1 MEKVSFGPIWND
13 IQKVRDTKSLDEAIQ
28 LANQYLMSD
37 PTNEEALLQLVDIY
51 YVKGELEKA
60 EKPVNFLLQ
69 ANNPSIDKTM
79 LYYIKAVISVDKTLW
94 DDARKYIRLALKDN
108 PKNPEFLRIYGLSEF
123 WSGNKSKWFEILK
136 QSLENGSLDAE
147 ILLDL
152 VSMAM
157 KMQDFDSAMEY
168 VNVYFKYRA
177 KLKFFSN
184 PSNYYDGRMKTYKD
198 FLIEKNNKDG
208 N

>member
-1 MEKVSFGPIWND
+1 MEKVSFWPIWND
-13 IQKVRDTKSLDEAIQ
+13 IQKVRDDNSLDDAVK

-60 EKPVNFLLQ
+60 EKPVNFLMKT
-69 ANNPSIDKTM
+69 NNPNIDKTM

-94 DDARKYIRLALKDN
+94 DEARKYIRLALEDN
-108 PKNPEFLRIYGLSEF
+108 PQNPEFLRIYGLSEF

-136 QSLENGSLDAE
+136 QALNNGSLDAE

-157 KMQDFDSAMEY
+157 KMQDFSSAMEY
-168 VNVYFKYRA
+168 VEIYFKYRA

-184 PSNYYDGRMKTYKD
+184 STDYYDGRMKTYKD
-198 FLIEKNNKDG
+198 FLLERQNKK
-208 N
+208 